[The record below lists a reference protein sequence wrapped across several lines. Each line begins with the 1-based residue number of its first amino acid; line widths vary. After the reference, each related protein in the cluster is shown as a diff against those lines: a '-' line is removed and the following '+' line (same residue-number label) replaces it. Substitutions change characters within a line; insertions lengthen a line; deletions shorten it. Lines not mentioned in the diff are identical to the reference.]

1 MACTILSKCNQL
13 PLPVQRDIAEHKVN
27 SIMNPVYFDHNAT
40 TQLDPLVLEA
50 MLPWMQNQSGNPTS
64 RHYFGRAARDAVEH
78 ARSQVAQACGA
89 YPAQIIFTASGTEA
103 NNFAIKGTANHV
115 SHGQLL
121 TSAIEHPCVTMPAI
135 AMKNL
140 GFTHNVIPVNAQ
152 GKIDTEVFK
161 DLLKTPTSVASVMLA
176 NNETGVI
183 QEIANLAET
192 ARKSGALFH
201 TDAVQMFGKL
211 PVSFTDLNV
220 HAMTISSHKIQGP
233 QGAAALVLDKR
244 VDIKPL
250 MHGGGQER
258 GLRSG
263 TENVAAII
271 GFGAACTLAVERL
284 NINAE
289 KVRKLRE
296 QFEQGLKKIQPHLH
310 VTIFSDQVERI
321 PNTSFF
327 AINNI
332 EGETL
337 VMALDKQ
344 GFAVASGSA
353 CSSDSTEPS
362 HVLLA
367 MGVDRDLAR
376 GAVRVS
382 FGAHNTSEEVQ
393 QFLATLEQEV
403 SRLKQLTA
411 IAA

>member
-1 MACTILSKCNQL
+1 
-13 PLPVQRDIAEHKVN
+13 
-27 SIMNPVYFDHNAT
+27 MNHIYFDHNAT
-40 TQLDPLVLEA
+40 TKLDPAVLQA
-50 MLPWMQNQSGNPTS
+50 MLPWLENQSGNPTS
-64 RHYFGRAARDAVEH
+64 RHYYGRAARDAVEH
-78 ARSQVAQACGA
+78 ARAQVAEACGA
-89 YPAQIIFTASGTEA
+89 YPAQIVFTASGTEA
-103 NNFAIKGTANHV
+103 NNFAIKGLANHV
-115 SHGQLL
+115 AHGQLL
-121 TSAIEHPCVTMPAI
+121 TSAIEHPCVTAPAI
-135 AMKNL
+135 AIKNF
-140 GFTHNVIPVNAQ
+140 GFAHDVIPVNDQ
-152 GKIDTEVFK
+152 GQVLTESFK
-161 DLLKTPTSVASVMLA
+161 QLLKTPTSVASIMLA

-183 QEIANLAET
+183 QDIANLAET
-192 ARKSGALFH
+192 ARKTGALFH

-211 PVSFTDLNV
+211 PVNFTELNV
-220 HAMTISSHKIQGP
+220 HAMTVSSHKIHGP

-244 VDIKPL
+244 LDITPL

-271 GFGAACTLAVERL
+271 GFGVACALAATRVK
-284 NINAE
+284 NNAE
-289 KVRKLRE
+289 KVRQLRD
-296 QFEQGLKKIQPHLH
+296 QFEQGLKKIQHHLN

-327 AINNI
+327 AISNI

-382 FGAHNTSEEVQ
+382 FGANNTAEEVQ
-393 QFLATLEQEV
+393 RFLVVLEQEI